1 MALPW
6 TASSFRKAA
15 RRAKAA
21 GNWYLA
27 VKWYRQALD
36 RNPRYAAFWVQYG
49 DAFKRMRQPN
59 PRSEAALYSVGG
71 SRMQTAVLPM
81 LAARRI
87 GAW

>member
-1 MALPW
+1 MLSW
-6 TASSFRKAA
+6 TAGSFRRVA
-15 RRAKAA
+15 RRAKLA

-27 VKWYRQALD
+27 VKGTGRPSTEIRAMLHSGPI
-36 RNPRYAAFWVQYG
+36 RRCL
-49 DAFKRMRQPN
+49 KRMRQPN